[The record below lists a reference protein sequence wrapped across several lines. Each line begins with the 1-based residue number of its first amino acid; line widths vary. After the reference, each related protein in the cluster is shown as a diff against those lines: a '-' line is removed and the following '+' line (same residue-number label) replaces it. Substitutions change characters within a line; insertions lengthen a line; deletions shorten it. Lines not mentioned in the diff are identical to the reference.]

1 MNKQTKEDIVEIL
14 LAIYG
19 VPGQYIIG
27 AIILMAFWN
36 AMKDMTNWAIF
47 FPIIAFIFI
56 ILEVLTP
63 IMAGKRLWEKI
74 KRNFRRFFK

>member
-27 AIILMAFWN
+27 AMILMAFWN

-56 ILEVLTP
+56 ILENVVYLLEHHYV
-63 IMAGKRLWEKI
+63 ILLLMILKLKE
-74 KRNFRRFFK
+74 